1 MHDINNGISIFFK
14 KFNVTPNHF
23 SGDGTQAITDCPF
36 CGKEDHFYI
45 NNSNGLWI
53 CHHCGK
59 KGNQLSFIEMLLP
72 SFQKSFFGTPEIQLA
87 SNRHLKPETLRST
100 GIGYNPQT
108 GEYIIPA
115 YKPDG
120 KLHTVYTCKL
130 INGKLSKPFCLKGFP
145 TYLYGLE
152 KLNADKVYLC
162 EGIWDMLAMREL
174 GLCTVA
180 VPGANTI
187 KQDWAKH
194 FTGKSI
200 YIVYDNDEAGRNGI
214 KKVVGLLRNVAFEI
228 KHIKWPAGKP
238 AGYDVRDLYIQ
249 HGSGTLDILQSYL
262 FVVKIELPI
271 SNQVVNSDDN
281 IHAVLFS
288 ITQNKN
294 LTPDERH
301 QQCGEAVREWL
312 RTIGTFYHT
321 PDNDFSSAMF
331 FNSALKVL
339 FLIQNDNFLSWLSD
353 TLRVNRAS
361 KLFSFI
367 LKDIENEALSD
378 RAKEINV
385 SLYWAKKDGKIYL
398 SCGPNKIVRISA
410 DTIETV
416 DNGTDGILFT
426 PFTCLHEWT
435 FTDPV
440 DPFDR
445 LQLFQNLST
454 VSPHARMLL
463 KLWFISCPTNPL
475 HKPVLVI
482 IGPVGSGKTCIIR
495 NIFHLFGMSQNA
507 LCPKE
512 REGEQDFWVVLNF
525 GGIALVD
532 NVDSHIKWLP
542 DNIAVAS
549 TGTPYKKR
557 KLYTNDAIASY
568 YPHAW
573 ITLTSANP
581 LFASDAGLADR
592 ALVIRLERL
601 VSDTA
606 DASLTLE
613 IRNNRDGVMSW
624 LCTILK
630 KALADNKPV
639 PQGLNKRHPDFAD
652 FAVRIGRALGEEEAA
667 IKALKAAEADKGMVC
682 LQNDSLGS
690 ILLDIHNTTG
700 FKGTASEL
708 LDLIRKKEGIGS
720 YFYKISAKQIGV
732 RIGRI
737 WAHIEKVTGATK
749 LMDRTR
755 TTVYHIPELRK
766 KEKSTEKTSCKIPK
780 TEKND

>member
-1 MHDINNGISIFFK
+1 MSIHKNNFINILIR
-14 KFNVTPNHF
+14 FNVHFLKPN
-23 SGDGTQAITDCPF
+23 GDGTEAIGDCPL
-36 CGKEDHFYI
+36 CGKGNHLYVKML
-45 NNSNGLWI
+45 NGLWI
-53 CHHCGK
+53 CQHCGK
-59 KGNQLSFIEMLLP
+59 SGNLYSFIEMLLP
-72 SFQKSFFGTPEIQLA
+72 SFQKSFSGTPEILL
-87 SNRHLKPETLRST
+87 SKNRHLQPETLRSA

-120 KLHTVYTCKL
+120 KLQTIYTCKL

-174 GLCTVA
+174 GLCAIA
-180 VPGANTI
+180 VPGANTF
-187 KQDWAKH
+187 KTEWRKY
-194 FTGKSI
+194 FTGKSV

-238 AGYDVRDLYIQ
+238 SGYDVRDLYIQ
-249 HGSGTLDILQSYL
+249 NGTDALGVLRCYL
-262 FVVKIELPI
+262 FDVKIEQADTKQAKNFKD
-271 SNQVVNSDDN
+271 S
-281 IHAVLFS
+281 IHAILFS
-288 ITQNKN
+288 ITQDKN
-294 LTPDERH
+294 LSSDERN
-301 QQCGEAVREWL
+301 QKCGEAVREWL
-312 RTIGTFYHT
+312 QTVGTFYHT
-321 PDNDFSSAMF
+321 PDNDFTSAMF
-331 FNSALKVL
+331 FNSTLKVL

-353 TLRVNRAS
+353 TIRVNRAS

-367 LKDIENEALSD
+367 LKDIENEALSN

-385 SLYWAKKDGKIYL
+385 SLFWAKKDGKIYL
-398 SCGPNKIVRISA
+398 SSGLNKIVRISNNA
-410 DTIETV
+410 IETV

-426 PFTCLHEWT
+426 PFTCLREWS
-435 FTDPV
+435 FTAPI
-440 DPFDR
+440 DPFNT
-445 LQLFQNLST
+445 LQLFRNLST
-454 VSPHARMLL
+454 VSPHARTLL
-463 KLWFISCPTNPL
+463 KLWFISCPTDPQ

-495 NIFHLFGMSQNA
+495 NILHLFGMLQNA

-512 REGEQDFWVVLNF
+512 RDGEQDFWLVLNA
-525 GGIALVD
+525 GGIALID

-542 DNIAVAS
+542 DNIAAAS

-606 DASLTLE
+606 DASLTQE
-613 IRNNRDGVMSW
+613 IQNNRDGVLSW

-630 KALADNKPV
+630 KALADSKPV

-652 FAVRIGRALGEEEAA
+652 FAVRIGRALGVEEEA
-667 IKALKAAEADKGMVC
+667 IKALRAAEADKGMIC

-690 ILLDIHNTTG
+690 LLLDIHNSTG
-700 FKGTASEL
+700 FDGTASEL

-720 YFYKISAKQIGV
+720 HFYKVSAKQIGV
-732 RIGRI
+732 RIGKI

-749 LMDRTR
+749 FVDRTR
-755 TTVYHIPELRK
+755 TTHYRIPASGKGED
-766 KEKSTEKTSCKIPK
+766 TKTSCKIPK
-780 TEKND
+780 VDKGI

>member
-1 MHDINNGISIFFK
+1 MSIYKNIFVNNLTR
-14 KFNVTPNHF
+14 FNVHF
-23 SGDGTQAITDCPF
+23 SKSNGDGTEAVGDCPF

-45 NNSNGLWI
+45 NNSNGLWL

-72 SFQKSFFGTPEIQLA
+72 SFQKSFCGTPEILLA
-87 SNRHLKPETLRST
+87 SNRHLKPETLRSA

-120 KLHTVYTCKL
+120 KLHTVYTCKI

-145 TYLYGLE
+145 TFLYGLE

-174 GLCTVA
+174 GLSA
-180 VPGANTI
+180 GAMPGATTF
-187 KQDWAKH
+187 KTEWGKY
-194 FTGKSI
+194 FTGKVV
-200 YIVYDNDEAGRNGI
+200 YIVNDNDEAGRNGI
-214 KKVVGLLRNVAFEI
+214 EKAIGLLRNVAMEI
-228 KHIKWPAGKP
+228 NRIKWPAGKP

-367 LKDIENEALSD
+367 LKDIENEALSG

-398 SCGPNKIVRISA
+398 SCGLNKIVSISS

-416 DNGTDGILFT
+416 DNGTDSILFT
-426 PFTCLHEWT
+426 PATCLREWS
-435 FTDPV
+435 FTTPV
-440 DPFDR
+440 DPFST
-445 LQLFQNLST
+445 LHLFRNLST
-454 VSPHARMLL
+454 ISPHARTLL
-463 KLWFISCPTNPL
+463 KLWFISCPTDPQ

-495 NIFHLFGMSQNA
+495 NILHLFGMLQNA

-512 REGEQDFWVVLNF
+512 RDGEQDFWLVLNA
-525 GGIALVD
+525 GGIALID

-542 DNIAVAS
+542 DNIAAAS

-606 DASLTLE
+606 DASLTQE
-613 IRNNRDGVMSW
+613 IQNNRDGVLSW

-630 KALADNKPV
+630 KALADSKPV

-652 FAVRIGRALGEEEAA
+652 FAVRIGRALGVEEEA
-667 IKALKAAEADKGMVC
+667 IKALRAAEADKGMIC

-690 ILLDIHNTTG
+690 LLLDIHNSTG
-700 FKGTASEL
+700 FDGTASEL

-720 YFYKISAKQIGV
+720 HFYKVSAKQIGV
-732 RIGRI
+732 RIGKI
-737 WAHIEKVTGATK
+737 WTHIEKVTGASK
-749 LMDRTR
+749 KIDRTR
-755 TTVYHIPELRK
+755 TAHYLIPASRK
-766 KEKSTEKTSCKIPK
+766 EEKTKVKTSCKIPK
-780 TEKND
+780 EDKSI